1 MDSFVDE
8 RDLKLL
14 EKDRCTFF
22 VLSRILGFK
31 CDLILTDHER
41 LIICHSCQPYP
52 VWIWTAD
59 DASEDELEKAY
70 LLMDENSFLDGN
82 HTINLK
88 YQAAEYF
95 IRRAAKAGKK
105 LSITTNLLAYEC
117 PQPVPPHVVADGNM
131 HRCTEDDVEDI
142 VRFMDIFHN
151 ETNIDKLSLDE
162 YRAKAVE
169 GIRHGALFLW
179 KNADGEYVSSCTYRP
194 NGVMMSVGL
203 VLTLPDHRRKHYA
216 ENLVYG
222 VTCIAKDQGLIPML
236 YTDGNYTASNEC
248 YKKIGYELKGKLCT
262 IG

>member
-31 CDLILTDHER
+31 CDLILTDHKR

-117 PQPVPPHVVADGNM
+117 PQPVPPPSPRGN
-131 HRCTEDDVEDI
+131 R
-142 VRFMDIFHN
+142 
-151 ETNIDKLSLDE
+151 
-162 YRAKAVE
+162 
-169 GIRHGALFLW
+169 
-179 KNADGEYVSSCTYRP
+179 RP
-194 NGVMMSVGL
+194 FFATS
-203 VLTLPDHRRKHYA
+203 
-216 ENLVYG
+216 
-222 VTCIAKDQGLIPML
+222 I
-236 YTDGNYTASNEC
+236 
-248 YKKIGYELKGKLCT
+248 
-262 IG
+262 